1 MEENK
6 CDAELEKIKE
16 DIDKMSTKD
25 KYKFMFAAA
34 ADEIDSKKKKA
45 ASFIK
50 RIIDKFKTDKNEDD
64 TIKEE
69 SNDKP
74 ER

>member
-1 MEENK
+1 MEEENK
-6 CDAELEKIKE
+6 CDTDIEKVKE

-25 KYKFMFAAA
+25 MYKFMFAAA
-34 ADEIDSKKKKA
+34 ADEIDSKKKKT

-50 RIIDKFKTDKNEDD
+50 RILDKFKTDKDD
-64 TIKEE
+64 EEE

-74 ER
+74 EK

>member
-1 MEENK
+1 MEEENK
-6 CDAELEKIKE
+6 CDTDIEKVKE

-25 KYKFMFAAA
+25 IYKFMFAKA

-50 RIIDKFKTDKNEDD
+50 RIIEKFKTDKDD
-64 TIKEE
+64 EEE

-74 ER
+74 EK

>member
-1 MEENK
+1 MEEENK
-6 CDAELEKIKE
+6 CDTELEKVKE
-16 DIDKMSTKD
+16 DIDNMSTKD
-25 KYKFMFAAA
+25 MYKFMFAKA

-50 RIIDKFKTDKNEDD
+50 RILDKFKADKDD
-64 TIKEE
+64 EEE

-74 ER
+74 EK

>member
-1 MEENK
+1 MEEEKK
-6 CDAELEKIKE
+6 CDTDIEKIKE

-34 ADEIDSKKKKA
+34 ADEIDSKKKKY

-50 RIIDKFKTDKNEDD
+50 RIIDKFKTDKDD
-64 TIKEE
+64 VIEEE

-74 ER
+74 EK

>member
-1 MEENK
+1 MEEENK
-6 CDAELEKIKE
+6 CDTDLEKVKE

-25 KYKFMFAAA
+25 MYKFMFAKA

-50 RIIDKFKTDKNEDD
+50 RILEKFKTDKDD
-64 TIKEE
+64 EEE

-74 ER
+74 EK

>member
-6 CDAELEKIKE
+6 CDTELEKVKE
-16 DIDKMSTKD
+16 DIDNMSTKD
-25 KYKFMFAAA
+25 MYKFMFAKA

-50 RIIDKFKTDKNEDD
+50 RIIDKFKTDKDDED
-64 TIKEE
+64 TEEE

-74 ER
+74 EK

>member
-1 MEENK
+1 MEEEEK
-6 CDAELEKIKE
+6 KSSTDIEKIKE

-45 ASFIK
+45 ASFIR
-50 RIIDKFKTDKNEDD
+50 RILDKFKADKDD
-64 TIKEE
+64 VIEEE

-74 ER
+74 EK

>member
-1 MEENK
+1 MEEEKK
-6 CDAELEKIKE
+6 CDTDIEKIKE

-34 ADEIDSKKKKA
+34 ADEIDSKKKKYT
-45 ASFIK
+45 SFIK
-50 RIIDKFKTDKNEDD
+50 RIIDKFKTDKDD
-64 TIKEE
+64 VIEEE

-74 ER
+74 EK

>member
-1 MEENK
+1 MEE
-6 CDAELEKIKE
+6 EKTDIEKVKE
-16 DIDKMSTKD
+16 AIDKMSTKD
-25 KYKFMFAAA
+25 KYKFMFAKA

-50 RIIDKFKTDKNEDD
+50 RIIEKFKTDKDD
-64 TIKEE
+64 EEE

-74 ER
+74 EK